1 MPEMKSENGSVE
13 NMKSNS
19 KLWKEYV
26 ESEDEKQ
33 LYKSTQKLL
42 PLYPQSLF

>member
-1 MPEMKSENGSVE
+1 MPEMKSEGGPIE

-26 ESEDEKQ
+26 ESEEEKQ
-33 LYKSTQKLL
+33 HYKPSQKEVYF
-42 PLYPQSLF
+42 PPTLF